1 MLKNPSCRVNESLWW
16 SCNLTLF
23 AQGLWKAV
31 YVMLLAAFSSFFC
44 DLAPQLGCWA
54 AARIMHIIML
64 RGILR
69 APLTFFDTTPTGRII
84 GRFAKDIDVVDTAMP
99 QQISDSVYCLFEV
112 MLTLCSIHFPPLSY
126 FLHFS
131 CIIMHSLK

>member
-1 MLKNPSCRVNESLWW
+1 M
-16 SCNLTLF
+16 
-23 AQGLWKAV
+23 
-31 YVMLLAAFSSFFC
+31 YVMLLTAFSSFFG

-84 GRFAKDIDVVDTAMP
+84 GRFAKDIDVVDTSMP
-99 QQISDSVYCLFEV
+99 HQISDSLYCLFEV
-112 MLTLCSIHFPPLSY
+112 MLTLCSIHFALSY
-126 FLHFS
+126 FHRIS
-131 CIIMHSLK
+131 AV

>member
-1 MLKNPSCRVNESLWW
+1 M
-16 SCNLTLF
+16 
-23 AQGLWKAV
+23 
-31 YVMLLAAFSSFFC
+31 YVMLLTAFSSFFC

-54 AARIMHIIML
+54 AARIMHVVML

-84 GRFAKDIDVVDTAMP
+84 GRFAKDIDVVDTTMP

-112 MLTLCSIHFPPLSY
+112 MLTLCSIHFPLSY
-126 FLHFS
+126 FQNFS
-131 CIIMHSLK
+131 CITALS

>member
-1 MLKNPSCRVNESLWW
+1 M
-16 SCNLTLF
+16 
-23 AQGLWKAV
+23 
-31 YVMLLAAFSSFFC
+31 YVMLLTAFSSFFC

-54 AARIMHIIML
+54 AARFLHIVML

-84 GRFAKDIDVVDTAMP
+84 GRFAKDIDVVDTTMP

-112 MLTLCSIHFPPLSY
+112 RVTLCSIHFPPSY
-126 FLHFS
+126 FHNFRILA
-131 CIIMHSLK
+131 L